1 MEKQTKITKTCEKKS
16 IVWLSSSWL
25 KCKIIDTPFLMLD
38 NNVAYHD
45 VRSSLPPNN
54 IDASGDKNNISWTK
68 TTNSNQR
75 HALSL
80 SGINARWLFLLMD
93 GASEWTFG
101 EQTIAPNFRKND
113 KPTNL
118 IIVVMKVWWWENG
131 NENAGLRETAP
142 IFRGIPWAH
151 SAWPLWGVVDASEAL
166 LRMRPSLG
174 SPSFTLSIMR
184 MHHKREL
191 VFCRSLCWAR
201 PLRSK
206 SILTCIH
213 MG

>member
-80 SGINARWLFLLMD
+80 SGINARWLFPLMD
-93 GASEWTFG
+93 GASEWTLHQILVRMTNRPTSSLWRWGCGDERTETSMPDCRKQRRSSEAFHG
-101 EQTIAPNFRKND
+101 RGWCLRGAVTDATVAGIAVFHFVNQ
-113 KPTNL
+113 
-118 IIVVMKVWWWENG
+118 E
-131 NENAGLRETAP
+131 
-142 IFRGIPWAH
+142 
-151 SAWPLWGVVDASEAL
+151 DASP
-166 LRMRPSLG
+166 R
-174 SPSFTLSIMR
+174 
-184 MHHKREL
+184 
-191 VFCRSLCWAR
+191 V
-201 PLRSK
+201 
-206 SILTCIH
+206 
-213 MG
+213 